1 MITRPWRRP
10 WLLGLTLT
18 GGCQESFIQESCFTW
33 WNGKDCTL
41 DRGLPQHQVVA
52 YRARRC
58 FPHPSAPGP
67 HMPASTGQS
76 SSRYPQ
82 AWSELGAR
90 LPIHNTLLKLVES
103 WGVSKFIVD
112 RVKKVMAISEA
123 EFIRQWSGLGP
134 AKECH
139 HGGMWARCC
148 WVFQFFKESKT
159 ITEPNKICMWHF

>member
-1 MITRPWRRP
+1 MTYARILAWPQDRRTKPKAGVRSSVGQSMITRPWRRP
-10 WLLGLTLT
+10 WFLGLTLT
-18 GGCQESFIQESCFTW
+18 GGARKASFRKIALPDGIART
-33 WNGKDCTL
+33 TL
-41 DRGLPQHQVVA
+41 DRGLSQRQVVA
-52 YRARRC
+52 YRATRW

-67 HMPASTGQS
+67 HTPASTGQS

-123 EFIRQWSGLGP
+123 EFIRQ
-134 AKECH
+134 
-139 HGGMWARCC
+139 
-148 WVFQFFKESKT
+148 
-159 ITEPNKICMWHF
+159 